1 MRNKILSG
9 ILAAVLAMS
18 LLSACGSPAARA
30 DGKEPSVSGGDAAD
44 TGETIAI
51 VLSDGG
57 SRCEDSGVQI
67 SGGTVTITAAGNYV
81 LSGSLSDGQIVVD
94 APDDTKVKL
103 ILDGV
108 SIVKN
113 GHAAIYALSADRLV
127 LSSAEGSENLLQSAG
142 DFVQT
147 DGNNVD
153 AAVFAKCDLTLSG
166 QGVLNISCLTG
177 HAVVSKDDLKLKS
190 GTVNLEAASKGLC
203 GKDSVTIEGGVLNA
217 DVGTDGIYAGKG
229 EDSTKGTIR
238 IDSGVLN
245 LLCQKE
251 GLDAS
256 GDIRI
261 TGGELVVNAG
271 SGQEGMGIQS
281 DANIIIDGGTVAV
294 TSVDDAIH
302 ASGSVTLSGADLQ
315 LSTGDDGVH
324 ADDKLTVSGGSLS
337 VLRSY
342 EGLEAQVIHV
352 SGGSILVY
360 ASDDGINAAG
370 GNDNS
375 NSMGFFGGDPFAT
388 DSDASL
394 TISGGTVYIN
404 AEGDGLDSNGS
415 LTMSGGSVFISGPT
429 NGSNGAI
436 DYGIDAS
443 ISGGTIVAAGAAG
456 MAENF
461 GPNSSQASMLV
472 NFSSSQAAGSTVY
485 LLDKTGGIL
494 VSYTPEKSYSSVVIS
509 TSGLSV
515 GESYTVVAD
524 TEEATVT
531 LDSLIY
537 GSGGMMGGFGPMGGP
552 GGGFDGPSQPDN
564 FPQGGFDGPSLPDS
578 FPEGGFGPMLRPDG
592 NTFNGNASWP
602 TPGGAPEGGT
612 GQS

>member
-1 MRNKILSG
+1 MRKKILSG

-18 LLSACGSPAARA
+18 LLSACGRFTARA
-30 DGKEPSVSGGDAAD
+30 DGEEPSVLGSDAAV
-44 TGETIAI
+44 TEETIAI
-51 VLSDGG
+51 VLRDGG
-57 SRCEDSGVQI
+57 SRCESPGVEI
-67 SGGTVTITAAGNYV
+67 SGDTVAITAAGDYV
-81 LSGSLSDGQIVVD
+81 LSGSLSDGQILVN
-94 APDDTKVKL
+94 APDDAKVKL
-103 ILDGV
+103 ILNGV

-127 LSSAEGSENLLQSAG
+127 LSTAEGSENLLQSAG
-142 DFVQT
+142 DFVQI
-147 DGNNVD
+147 DENNVD

-166 QGVLNISCLTG
+166 DGVLNISSLTG

-203 GKDSVTIEGGVLNA
+203 GKDSVVVEGGVLNA
-217 DVGTDGIYAGKG
+217 DVGTDGIYAGKS
-229 EDSTKGTIR
+229 EDSGKGTIR

-281 DANIIIDGGTVAV
+281 DANIIIDGGSVTV

-324 ADDKLTVSGGSLS
+324 ADDTLTVSGGSLS

-342 EGLEAQVIHV
+342 EGLEAQVIKV
-352 SGGSILVY
+352 SGGDIRVN
-360 ASDDGINAAG
+360 ASDDGLNAAG

-375 NSMGFFGGDPFAT
+375 NSMGVFGGDPFVT

-394 TISGGTVYIN
+394 TISGGTVHIN
-404 AEGDGLDSNGS
+404 AEGDGLDSNGY
-415 LTMSGGSVFISGPT
+415 LYMSGGSVFISGPT
-429 NGSNGAI
+429 NGGNGAI

-461 GPNSSQASMLV
+461 GQNSSQASMLV
-472 NFSSSQAAGSTVY
+472 NFSSTQAAGSTIY

-515 GESYTVVAD
+515 GESYTVVAE
-524 TEEATVT
+524 TEEAAVT

-552 GGGFDGPSQPDN
+552 GGGFDGQSRPDG
-564 FPQGGFDGPSLPDS
+564 FPQGN
-578 FPEGGFGPMLRPDG
+578 FGPMPRPDG
-592 NTFNGNASWP
+592 NSFNGNASWP
-602 TPGGAPEGGT
+602 TPDSAPEGGT
-612 GQS
+612 EQN